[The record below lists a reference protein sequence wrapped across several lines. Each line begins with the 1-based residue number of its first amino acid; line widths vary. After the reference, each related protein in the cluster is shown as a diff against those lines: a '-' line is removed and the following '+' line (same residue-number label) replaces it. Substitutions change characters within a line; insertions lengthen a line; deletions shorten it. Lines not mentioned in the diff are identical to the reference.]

1 VLRCNRL
8 NVPGKVFSSACI
20 SEGGSQDVPNSIM
33 SSPKEQERREGKE
46 TEKKKK
52 KTVMVEGK
60 FSLDL

>member
-1 VLRCNRL
+1 MDEIGVS
-8 NVPGKVFSSACI
+8 KVFYSACI

-52 KTVMVEGK
+52 TVMVEGK
-60 FSLDL
+60 FSLDV